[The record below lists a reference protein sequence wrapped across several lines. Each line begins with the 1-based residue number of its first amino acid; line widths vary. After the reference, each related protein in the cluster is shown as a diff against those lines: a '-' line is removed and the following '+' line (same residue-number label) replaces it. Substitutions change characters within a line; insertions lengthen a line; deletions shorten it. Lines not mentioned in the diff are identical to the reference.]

1 MIFNLQKRRP
11 EGFVR
16 AVTDPYANL
25 VHVGLLRRKIPKSGE
40 TRARNKNLQAKMLKE
55 GPASLSPSDRVYL
68 LRDAESMAALHHGV
82 WQMNNANFVIRRA
95 PAEAVQKS
103 DIKIKRFVRLIAH
116 QQQRTGKQSE
126 DEFLEKSTVRH
137 L

>member
-68 LRDAESMAALHHGV
+68 LRNAESMAAHHHGV
-82 WQMNNANFVIRRA
+82 WQMNNANFVIQRGARRSRS
-95 PAEAVQKS
+95 K
-103 DIKIKRFVRLIAH
+103 KRRKESNDSC
-116 QQQRTGKQSE
+116 G
-126 DEFLEKSTVRH
+126 
-137 L
+137 